1 MIIMKKL
8 SIFGW
13 VLILSGMFV
22 SGCGV
27 TTESTQDW
35 NTYSNDEH
43 GYSFMYPPDCFY
55 GPMPS
60 DCKQKPP
67 EERRQECL
75 CFLNGENPDE
85 VFLQAFLGERDQL
98 TGAAFS
104 VSHYDTPVYHP
115 SPGTELT
122 SWMKEGFSE
131 MVEEI
136 PNEPNIE
143 ISGIPAVRLHSPQ
156 SPMAPS
162 FDEIYFIHNDVLL
175 RINMLD
181 VNNEVN
187 KELYEQVLATF
198 ILEE

>member
-1 MIIMKKL
+1 MKKL
-8 SIFGW
+8 LIFGLA
-13 VLILSGMFV
+13 LIMSGIFV
-22 SGCGV
+22 GGCGG
-27 TTESTQDW
+27 TSSTSQEW
-35 NTYSNDEH
+35 ETYLNDEH
-43 GYSFMYPPDCFY
+43 GYSFAYPSDCLY

-85 VFLQAFLGERDQL
+85 VIMQAFLGLTDQL
-98 TGAAFS
+98 TLATFF
-104 VSHYDTPVYHP
+104 VSHYDTSVYHP
-115 SPGTELT
+115 PLGTELA
-122 SWMKEGFSE
+122 SWIEERFPE
-131 MVEEI
+131 MLAEI
-136 PNEPNIE
+136 PDEPNMD
-143 ISGIPAVRLHSPQ
+143 ISGVPAVRLHSAE

-175 RINMLD
+175 RVSMLD
-181 VNNEVN
+181 VSDENN

>member
-1 MIIMKKL
+1 MIMKKL
-8 SIFGW
+8 SIFGL

-43 GYSFMYPPDCFY
+43 GYSFMYPHDCFY

-104 VSHYDTPVYHP
+104 VSHYDTPVYP
-115 SPGTELT
+115 PPPDTELT

-162 FDEIYFIHNDVLL
+162 FDEIYFIHNDVLF

-181 VNNEVN
+181 V
-187 KELYEQVLATF
+187 K
-198 ILEE
+198 